1 MALIRLRV
9 CAGWSEA
16 LLVAHTT
23 LLEISCHGSYFNK
36 IVRPAYGI
44 SVPIAYTH
52 LPLMYAVSEVS
63 SWATALFIYMS
74 LHLYPYFISTSING
88 SVLSGRLARKN
99 MAIRC
104 DRYRYFKGLYTVRDN
119 TFNGLAWKLLCTDK
133 SLALLYLIY
142 IFWFICSRRWSI
154 DKIR

>member
-1 MALIRLRV
+1 MAPIRLRV

-44 SVPIAYTH
+44 AVPIAYTH

-88 SVLSGRLARKN
+88 SDLSGSLTRKSV
-99 MAIRC
+99 AIRC
-104 DRYRYFKGLYTVRDN
+104 DRYRYLKGLYTVRDI
-119 TFNGLAWKLLCTDK
+119 TFNGLACKLLCTK
-133 SLALLYLIY
+133 SLLLLYLIY
-142 IFWFICSRRWSI
+142 ISWFICVRRWSI
-154 DKIR
+154 NKIS